1 MIRDALLTALVTS
14 SSAMLLRLILIGGAE
29 VFGLLLLLQVLA
41 FSVLLCLFY
50 SSERWLCATPQVA
63 YLLAIFGA
71 TGVLTLPLALLS
83 GGAKRE
89 FWLVVLH
96 FRGVGVVWL
105 PFVVANLLAY
115 GWWLL
120 RRIRRFTP

>member
-14 SSAMLLRLILIGGAE
+14 NSAMLLRLILIGGAE
-29 VFGLLLLLQVLA
+29 LQVLA

-89 FWLVVLH
+89 FWLAVLH